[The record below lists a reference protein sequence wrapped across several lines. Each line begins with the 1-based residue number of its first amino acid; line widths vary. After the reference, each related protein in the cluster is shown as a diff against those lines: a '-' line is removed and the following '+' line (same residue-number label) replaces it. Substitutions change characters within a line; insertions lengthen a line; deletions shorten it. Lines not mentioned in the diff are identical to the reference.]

1 MKTRKFLTLLTL
13 PLILTSCSRD
23 FLVAAVLYFLGKNKF
38 QDFLENYIADTDSLY
53 VKELYLSGVKAE
65 DIYSEIAYSLKSPII
80 NVSAYKKEAFS
91 SEEISYLNSI
101 KEVSKIGYTFYYSE
115 FDCLIDI
122 TTKMYFKSGENFIEA
137 KTKSIDKVEQR
148 YEYNEEIRSI
158 QYIFD
163 YYYPLYEFG
172 FDAKDKTIYKDD
184 IYEATIYYSWL
195 EEDFNYELDILE
207 SIFSEEI
214 SFGNYKKLF

>member
-1 MKTRKFLTLLTL
+1 M
-13 PLILTSCSRD
+13 S
-23 FLVAAVLYFLGKNKF
+23 
-38 QDFLENYIADTDSLY
+38 ENFI
-53 VKELYLSGVKAE
+53 YLSGVKIE
-65 DIYSEIAYSLKSPII
+65 DIYLETPYSLESPII

-91 SEEISYLNSI
+91 SDEIFYLNSI
-101 KEVSKIGYTFYYSE
+101 KEVSKIGYSFYYSE
-115 FDCLIDI
+115 FDCLINI

-148 YEYNEEIRSI
+148 YEYNKEIRSI

-163 YYYPLYEFG
+163 YCYPLYEFG
-172 FDAKDKTIYKDD
+172 FHARDKTIYQDD
-184 IYEATIYYSWL
+184 IYEVTVYYSWY
-195 EEDFNYELDILE
+195 EEDFNDELDILE